1 MRAQASNAPSSRA
14 ARKAE
19 RFCATALPL
28 TAFATA
34 ELWSIARLCIVL
46 LAIIVTAAA
55 QNTAGFHRA
64 SQDREI
70 SYWLLAPETHQF
82 RISHD
87 FNVSRSGQKYVHSFV
102 RAGSVVASG
111 SKMYDLDRGVELKTY
126 TVKGSEVNALHYY
139 PQPTAPD
146 SVVVQ
151 GDLDHPL
158 AEGESVRVRVEETY
172 TDPVG
177 YTEKDGELVWT
188 RTLGRPMNR
197 VTLPAGW
204 MLTSVNVP
212 AVITLDDQ
220 QRIVLRF
227 VNPRNDELNI
237 TIRAKKR

>member
-1 MRAQASNAPSSRA
+1 MKQLRLTFLCALRALCVKSLRFSQRNTEVSRRCTELLLVILAAS
-14 ARKAE
+14 
-19 RFCATALPL
+19 L
-28 TAFATA
+28 T
-34 ELWSIARLCIVL
+34 L
-46 LAIIVTAAA
+46 A
-55 QNTAGFHRA
+55 QNTASFHRA

-70 SYWLLAPETHQF
+70 SYWLLEPDSHQF

-87 FNVSRSGQKYVHSFV
+87 FNVSRPGQKYVHSFV

-111 SKMYDLDRGVELKTY
+111 SKMFDLDRGVELKTY

-139 PQPTAPD
+139 PTPTEPD

-151 GDLDHPL
+151 GDLDHAL
-158 AEGESVRVRVEETY
+158 AESESVRIRVEETY

-177 YTEKDGELVWT
+177 YTSSNGELVWK

-220 QRIVLRF
+220 QRVTLRF

-237 TIRAKKR
+237 TLKARKKN